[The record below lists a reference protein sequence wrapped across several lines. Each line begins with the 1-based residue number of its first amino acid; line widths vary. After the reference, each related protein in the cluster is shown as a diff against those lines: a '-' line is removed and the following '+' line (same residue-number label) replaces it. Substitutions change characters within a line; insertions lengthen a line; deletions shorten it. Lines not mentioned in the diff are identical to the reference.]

1 MIRRYINIV
10 ENAQGDTGAIDRKWW
25 GQPWPEATPMQLRG
39 YAEGEG
45 MTRSGPMT
53 AADADWVLVPEF
65 PLSEIM
71 PLVGDQQAWAK
82 WLENEHE
89 DGYEGIDG
97 SVEPDDPIIVAYD
110 PADNGGKAM
119 IWDGWHRSAGAI
131 ISGRTTIPAVVGVPR
146 K

>member
-1 MIRRYINIV
+1 MRRFMQIV
-10 ENAQGDTGAIDRKWW
+10 SENAQITDTGQTDRRWW
-25 GQPWPEATPMQLRG
+25 GQPWSRATPMQLRG

-53 AADADWVLVPEF
+53 AADADWVFVPDF

-82 WLENEHE
+82 WLEQEHK
-89 DGYEGIDG
+89 DGYEGVDG

-110 PADNGGKAM
+110 PSEGRAS
-119 IWDGWHRSAGAI
+119 IWDGWHRTAGAVA
-131 ISGRTTIPAVVGVPR
+131 SGRTTIPAVVGRPR
-146 K
+146 A